1 MKIYLLNKLLLISCF
16 NSSKEYLLLC
26 TISTSFLLVLSSL
39 SPNLIV
45 KITVST
51 KFPVRIAASDSEIS
65 KQCAVVYLV
74 SVPNSVALV
83 LYSCNSLQKSEVALT
98 VLSEQ
103 KRLELNYLCVLS
115 LKPDTQVHEKQYGEK
130 KRSKKHIRI

>member
-1 MKIYLLNKLLLISCF
+1 MKIYLLSKLLLISCF

-39 SPNLIV
+39 APNLLV

-83 LYSCNSLQKSEVALT
+83 LYRVVILFRSQKL
-98 VLSEQ
+98 L
-103 KRLELNYLCVLS
+103 
-115 LKPDTQVHEKQYGEK
+115 
-130 KRSKKHIRI
+130 